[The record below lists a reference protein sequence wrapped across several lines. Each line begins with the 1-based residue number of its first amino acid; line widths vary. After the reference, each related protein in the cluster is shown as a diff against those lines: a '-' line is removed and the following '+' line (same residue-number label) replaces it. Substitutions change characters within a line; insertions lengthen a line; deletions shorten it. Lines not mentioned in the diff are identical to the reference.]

1 MPLRNW
7 ITSLNYAIDGILI
20 AAKTERHFR
29 YHIVSACIVVI
40 FSYIAGIT
48 RVEFLIVSLAAL
60 SVIVTELIN
69 TSIEAVVDL
78 ISPEIHPKARIAKD
92 TAAGAVLITAI
103 GSIIIG
109 YIILIPYIRYYFED
123 GLYFVKHSGS
133 DVTMISLIIVVVLV
147 IITKSITGTGQPLR
161 GGMPSGHS
169 ALSFSIWASITML
182 TGNFLASML
191 SFVLAAIIAQ
201 SRVTTKIH
209 NRWEVILGGI
219 AGAIV
224 TFIMF
229 KIFN

>member
-1 MPLRNW
+1 
-7 ITSLNYAIDGILI
+7 
-20 AAKTERHFR
+20 
-29 YHIVSACIVVI
+29 
-40 FSYIAGIT
+40 
-48 RVEFLIVSLAAL
+48 
-60 SVIVTELIN
+60 
-69 TSIEAVVDL
+69 
-78 ISPEIHPKARIAKD
+78 
-92 TAAGAVLITAI
+92 
-103 GSIIIG
+103 
-109 YIILIPYIRYYFED
+109 
-123 GLYFVKHSGS
+123 
-133 DVTMISLIIVVVLV
+133 
-147 IITKSITGTGQPLR
+147 
-161 GGMPSGHS
+161 MPSGHS